1 VWEKF
6 SPDLVALGLFC
17 VLALS
22 PLLPD
27 VETFAV
33 FANSAPFT
41 VGAMFVLSA
50 ALVKCGAVDQLSG
63 LIERAGGWSYPV
75 VILGMV
81 LLVASVTALSTT
93 PRSSS
98 FSCRWC

>member
-1 VWEKF
+1 M
-6 SPDLVALGLFC
+6 
-17 VLALS
+17 LALS
-22 PLLPD
+22 PLLPAE
-27 VETFAV
+27 ETYAV
-33 FANSAPFT
+33 FTNSAPFT

-50 ALVKCGAVDQLSG
+50 ALVKCGAVDQRSR

-81 LLVASVTALSTT
+81 LLVASVSALSTT
-93 PRSSS
+93 RRSSS